1 MMRVNVIDAPKEP
14 TVAHDGRGRIAFVRP
29 FTAGDFESALAFID
43 YVELPPGSSIG
54 LHTHGN
60 DEEVYFIVEG
70 RGTMTTNAERFAV
83 GAGDLVVN
91 RRHWSH
97 GLENDSDAPLR
108 VLVWD
113 VACPPRSQRPSR
125 DGGG

>member
-1 MMRVNVIDAPKEP
+1 MIRVNVNDAPKEP
-14 TVAHDGRGRIAFVRP
+14 TVAHDGRGRIAFVRT
-29 FTAGDFESALAFID
+29 FTANDFESDLAFVD

-54 LHTHGN
+54 FHRHGD

-70 RGTMTTNAERFAV
+70 RGTMTTNGECFAV

-91 RRHWSH
+91 RRQWSH

-113 VACPPRSQRPSR
+113 VACR
-125 DGGG
+125 